1 MSPEP
6 YIPLRWY
13 ELALL
18 RLLLR
23 SPRIERI
30 IIQQLIPED
39 DIPYAGEQLDYVSH
53 LEALYHGPSAGEYRE
68 G

>member
-18 RLLLR
+18 RFLLR

-39 DIPYAGEQLDYVSH
+39 DIPYEGEQLDYVSH

>member
-1 MSPEP
+1 MSPDP

-30 IIQQLIPED
+30 IVQQLVPED
-39 DIPYAGEQLDYVSH
+39 EPPYEGEQLDYVSH
-53 LEALYHGPSAGEYRE
+53 LEALYHGPSAGDYRE

>member
-1 MSPEP
+1 MSSRPLV
-6 YIPLRWY
+6 PLRWW
-13 ELALL
+13 EHWMLQ
-18 RLLLR
+18 LLLR

-30 IIQQLIPED
+30 IVQQLVPED
-39 DIPYAGEQLDYVSH
+39 EPPYEGEQLDYVSH

>member
-39 DIPYAGEQLDYVSH
+39 DIPYEGEQLDYVSH

>member
-18 RLLLR
+18 RFLLR
-23 SPRIERI
+23 SSRIDRI
-30 IIQQLIPED
+30 IVQQHVPED
-39 DIPYAGEQLDYVSH
+39 EFPYEGEHLDYVSH
-53 LEALYHGPSAGEYRE
+53 LEALYQGPSAEEYRE

>member
-13 ELALL
+13 EIALL
-18 RLLLR
+18 RFLLR
-23 SPRIERI
+23 SPRIDRI
-30 IIQQLIPED
+30 VVQQRLPED
-39 DIPYAGEQLDYVSH
+39 DPPYEGEPLDYVSH
-53 LEALYHGPSAGEYRE
+53 LEALYHAPSASDYRE

>member
-18 RLLLR
+18 RFLLR

-30 IIQQLIPED
+30 IVQQLIPED
-39 DIPYAGEQLDYVSH
+39 DIPYEGEQLDYVSH

>member
-6 YIPLRWY
+6 LIPLRWY
-13 ELALL
+13 ELVLL

-23 SPRIERI
+23 SPRIDRI
-30 IIQQLIPED
+30 IVQQHVPED
-39 DIPYAGEQLDYVSH
+39 DCPYEGASLDYVSQ
-53 LEALYHGPSAGEYRE
+53 LEALYHGPSAGDYRE

>member
-30 IIQQLIPED
+30 IVQQLIPED
-39 DIPYAGEQLDYVSH
+39 DTPHEGPQLDYVSH
-53 LEALYHGPSAGEYRE
+53 LEALYHGPSAEEYRE

>member
-6 YIPLRWY
+6 LIPLRWY

-18 RLLLR
+18 RFLLR
-23 SPRIERI
+23 SPRIARI
-30 IIQQLIPED
+30 IVQQVVPEEEP
-39 DIPYAGEQLDYVSH
+39 PYEGTELDYVSQ
-53 LEALYHGPSAGEYRE
+53 LEALYHAPSASDYRE

>member
-13 ELALL
+13 EIALL
-18 RLLLR
+18 RFLLR
-23 SPRIERI
+23 SPRIDRI
-30 IIQQLIPED
+30 VVQQRLPED
-39 DIPYAGEQLDYVSH
+39 DPPYAGEQLDYVSH
-53 LEALYHGPSAGEYRE
+53 LEALYQGPSAEEYRE

>member
-13 ELALL
+13 EIALL

-30 IIQQLIPED
+30 IVQQLVPED
-39 DIPYAGEQLDYVSH
+39 DPPYEGVQLDYVSH
-53 LEALYHGPSAGEYRE
+53 LEALYHGPSAGDYRE